1 MTSKEQK
8 IEELLKKYEHF
19 FQTTNADVTK
29 SVKGKRFFYYIDD
42 KSDEIC
48 NVVEFETATEL
59 EEIILHEIAFDLNT
73 AIEVGIE
80 NINEKINAKN
90 IPYSYCE
97 LSTVLNRLAYT
108 LEAIQKECERWSS
121 QIQNSL
127 NVLCRNINDYSKKSD
142 D

>member
-1 MTSKEQK
+1 MDEELR

-19 FQTTNADVTK
+19 FQTTCADVTK
-29 SVKGKRFFYYIDD
+29 SIKGKRFFYYIDD

-48 NVVEFETATEL
+48 NVVEFETAAEL
-59 EEIILHEIAFDLNT
+59 EKIILHELVFDINT

-97 LSTVLNRLAYT
+97 LGTVLNHLAYS

-127 NVLCRNINDYSKKSD
+127 NILCANFNDYLKKSD